1 MGLSGICITGDDTI
15 SGIACVTGLKVC
27 KTKEMTAN
35 LDTNL
40 TEKFKVAGNM
50 LEKHGLVVLHIKGC
64 DIVAHNKEP
73 VKKKDFLQKIDSELG
88 KFLKK
93 RTDKLRLVITADH
106 STWSKEGI
114 HIDDPVPVLLHG
126 HGIKS
131 DSVKEFDEYQVL
143 NGELGRFRM
152 YQLWDK
158 FFK

>member
-1 MGLSGICITGDDTI
+1 MGLTGVCITGDDTI
-15 SGIACVTGLKVC
+15 SGIARITGLKVL

-40 TEKFKVAGNM
+40 TEKFEVAGKM
-50 LEKHGLVVLHIKGC
+50 LDKYGLVVLHIKGC
-64 DIVAHNKEP
+64 DIAAHNKEP
-73 VKKKDFLQKIDSELG
+73 VKKKDFLQKIDCELG

-93 RTDKLRLVITADH
+93 RTDKIRLGITADH
-106 STWSKEGI
+106 STWSKEGT

-131 DSVKEFDEYQVL
+131 DSVEQFNENQVL
-143 NGELGRFRM
+143 NGKLGRFRM

-158 FFK
+158 FFA